1 MNNEN
6 HLRVRMYRH
15 GLGDCFL
22 LRFPRAKGGP
32 FHMVIDSGV
41 LKGTPDAKARMTE
54 VAQDIAKE
62 TGGKLDLL
70 AVTHEHWDHVS
81 GFTEARE
88 VWKGIKIAETW
99 LAWTEKPKHPL
110 ADKLRKDREDKKA
123 NIVKKFAALYANDA
137 QSLRLDGERTSRLA
151 GLLAFLGAGPGD
163 GNVSGTTEA
172 LKFIVGHAGK
182 PTYCTPG
189 ETLPL
194 PGVKGVR
201 VFVLGPPVDEK
212 LIKRSDPSRKN
223 PEVYEETTGA
233 HAFALQ
239 GGDGEMDAD
248 LPFPPAVGLPAA
260 DDKTYGTVFK
270 ELFAREE
277 EPWQKLDFESI
288 LELERLALALDGD
301 TNNTSLA
308 LAFELVPGGPVLL
321 FPADS
326 QVGNWISWQ
335 GVEWKVGAKK
345 VKMDDLF
352 ARTVLYKVGHHGS
365 HNATMKEQ
373 GLEKMT
379 HRDLI
384 ALIPVSKA
392 MAKKKKW
399 KMPFAPL
406 HRRLL
411 EKTRG
416 RVLLADADELPP
428 DAALLDKLTATER
441 KKFTE
446 MVTTT
451 GLFHDI
457 SIAL

>member
-1 MNNEN
+1 MSN
-6 HLRVRMYRH
+6 HIRIRMYRQ

-32 FHMVIDSGV
+32 LHMVIDSGV

-54 VAQDIAKE
+54 VARDIAKE

-70 AVTHEHWDHVS
+70 VVTHEHWDHVS

-88 VWKGIKIAETW
+88 VWKDIEIAEVL
-99 LAWTEKPKHPL
+99 LAWTENPAHKL
-110 ADKLRKDREDKKA
+110 ATKLRTDREAKKA
-123 NIVKKFAALYANDA
+123 AIVKKFAALVKGDA
-137 QSLRLDGERTSRLA
+137 QSLRLDGERSGRVA
-151 GLLAFLGAGPGD
+151 ALLGFLGAGPGD
-163 GNVSGTTEA
+163 GNAGGTGEA
-172 LKFIVGHAGK
+172 LGFIVEQAAK

-189 ETLPL
+189 KTFTL

-201 VFVLGPPVDEK
+201 VFVLGPPEDEK
-212 LIKRSDPSRKN
+212 LIKRSDPSRKT
-223 PEVYEETTGA
+223 PEVYEDTATV
-233 HAFALQ
+233 HAFGA
-239 GGDGEMDAD
+239 DADADAD
-248 LPFPPAVGLPAA
+248 LPFPPAMGRPVT
-260 DDKTYGTVFK
+260 DKDYQTVFK
-270 ELFAREE
+270 ELFGRPD

-288 LELERLALALDGD
+288 LKLERLALALDGD

-308 LAFELVPGGPVLL
+308 LAFELGNGGPVLL
-321 FPADS
+321 FPADA

-335 GVEWKVGAKK
+335 DAEWKVGAKK

-365 HNATMKEQ
+365 HNATMKEH

-399 KMPFAPL
+399 KMPFEPL

-411 EKTRG
+411 ARTRG

-428 DAALLDKLTATER
+428 DAALLTKLTPSER
-441 KKFTE
+441 KRFRE
-446 MVTTT
+446 MVATTE
-451 GLFHDI
+451 LFHDI
-457 SIAL
+457 SIPL